1 MHVVET
7 ARQPPRVAVERT
19 PREPRMTGPPVPG
32 DDPVVQS
39 EPERRQTLIVERDRR
54 QPLERVPQV
63 IAEEPDKAS
72 EEPRRIGG
80 LCEETSQLSAG

>member
-1 MHVVET
+1 
-7 ARQPPRVAVERT
+7 
-19 PREPRMTGPPVPG
+19 MTGPPVPG

-54 QPLERVPQV
+54 QPLQHVPQV
-63 IAEEPDKAS
+63 IAEEPDKAP

-80 LCEETSQLSAG
+80 DDRCGIEPR